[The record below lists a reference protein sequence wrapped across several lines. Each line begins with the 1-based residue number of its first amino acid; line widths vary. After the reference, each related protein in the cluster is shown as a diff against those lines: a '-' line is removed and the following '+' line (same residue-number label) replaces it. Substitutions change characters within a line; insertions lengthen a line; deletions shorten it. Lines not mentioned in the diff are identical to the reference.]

1 MTFPSGRSPD
11 LRKMLD
17 SLPFAHV
24 RIEAQEPIY
33 ATGDA
38 DDAMYVIESGQV
50 KVVMSSAG
58 GNDCLLAIYAAGE
71 VFGETCLDGSARRVE
86 SASAMAPTLVRRVL
100 RRDVMAEIERV
111 NAANLLLQHLARRLI
126 ERQTAVFD
134 LITMDAAPRLAK
146 ALLQIAEKLGET
158 EGAFLRIEQRISH
171 EELSQIV
178 GTTRPRITAFMQQFR
193 RDGLVDSTGSRVIR
207 VHRQRVLDYLAR
219 D

>member
-1 MTFPSGRSPD
+1 MPSSSGNSAD
-11 LRKMLD
+11 LRQMLD
-17 SLPFAHV
+17 SLPFAQL

-33 ATGDA
+33 ATGDQ

-50 KVVMSSAG
+50 KLVMSSAG
-58 GNDCLLAIYAAGE
+58 GNDCLLAVYAAGD

-86 SASAMAPTLVRRVL
+86 SASAMSATIVRRVS
-100 RRDVMAEIERV
+100 RRDVMAEVERA
-111 NAANLLLQHLARRLI
+111 NASTVLLAHLARRLVD
-126 ERQTAVFD
+126 RQTAVFD

-146 ALLQIAEKLGET
+146 ALLQIAEKLGESD
-158 EGAFLRIEQRISH
+158 GMYLRIEQRISH

-193 RDGLVDSTGSRVIR
+193 RDGLVDTAGSRVIR
-207 VHRQRVLDYLAR
+207 VHRERVLDYLAR

>member
-1 MTFPSGRSPD
+1 MTIPAGSTE
-11 LRKMLD
+11 LREMLD

-33 ATGDA
+33 ATGDK

-50 KVVMSSAG
+50 KLVMSSAG
-58 GNDCLLAIYAAGE
+58 GNDCLLAVYAAGD
-71 VFGETCLDGSARRVE
+71 VFGETCLDGTSRRVE
-86 SASAMAPTLVRRVL
+86 SASAMAPTLVRRVS
-100 RRDVMAEIERV
+100 RRDVMAEIDRGHASSV
-111 NAANLLLQHLARRLI
+111 LLEHVARRLV

-146 ALLQIAEKLGET
+146 VLLQIAEKLGESDSDY
-158 EGAFLRIEQRISH
+158 LRIEQRISH

-193 RDGLVDSTGSRVIR
+193 RDGLIDTAGSRVIR
-207 VHRQRVLDYLAR
+207 VHRQRTLDYLATV
-219 D
+219 

>member
-1 MTFPSGRSPD
+1 MTVPAGNSAD

-33 ATGDA
+33 ASGDA

-50 KVVMSSAG
+50 KVVMSSAA
-58 GNDCLLAIYAAGE
+58 GNDCLLAVYAAGD
-71 VFGETCLDGSARRVE
+71 VFGETCLDGTARRIE

-100 RRDVMAEIERV
+100 RKDVMAVVERK
-111 NAANLLLQHLARRLI
+111 NASTVLLQHLARRLI

-146 ALLQIAEKLGET
+146 ALLQIAEKLGESD
-158 EGAFLRIEQRISH
+158 GAYLRIEQRISH

-193 RDGLVDSTGSRVIR
+193 RDGLVDSAESRVIR

>member
-1 MTFPSGRSPD
+1 MPLPARRTGD
-11 LRKMLD
+11 LRVMLD

-33 ATGDA
+33 ASGDH

-58 GNDCLLAIYAAGE
+58 GNDCLLAVYAAGE
-71 VFGETCLDGSARRVE
+71 VFGETCLDGSARRIE
-86 SASAMAPTLVRRVL
+86 SASAMAPTLVRRVA
-100 RRDVMAEIERV
+100 RRDVVAEVKR
-111 NAANLLLQHLARRLI
+111 ANGCEPLLRHLARRLI

-146 ALLQIAEKLGET
+146 ALLQIAEKLGESDG
-158 EGAFLRIEQRISH
+158 EHLRIEQRISH

-193 RDGLVDSTGSRVIR
+193 RDGLIDTAGSRVIR
-207 VHRQRVLDYLAR
+207 VHRQRVLDYLGR

>member
-1 MTFPSGRSPD
+1 MPSPAGGSAD
-11 LRKMLD
+11 LRDMLD
-17 SLPFAHV
+17 SLPFAHM
-24 RIEAQEPIY
+24 RIEAQERIY
-33 ATGDA
+33 APGDQ

-50 KVVMSSAG
+50 KLVMSSAG
-58 GNDCLLAIYAAGE
+58 GNDCLLAVYAAGE

-86 SASAMAPTLVRRVL
+86 GASAMAPTIVRRVS
-100 RRDVMAEIERV
+100 RRDVMAGVERASV
-111 NAANLLLQHLARRLI
+111 ATPLLRHFARRLI

-134 LITMDAAPRLAK
+134 FVTMDAAPRLAK
-146 ALLQIAEKLGET
+146 ALLQIAEKLGEADG
-158 EGAFLRIEQRISH
+158 EYLRIEQRISH

-193 RDGLVDSTGSRVIR
+193 REGLVDAAGSRVIR

>member
-1 MTFPSGRSPD
+1 
-11 LRKMLD
+11 MLD

-33 ATGDA
+33 ASGDR
-38 DDAMYVIESGQV
+38 DDSMYVIESGQV

-58 GNDCLLAIYAAGE
+58 GNDCLLAVYAAGE
-71 VFGETCLDGSARRVE
+71 VFGETCLDGTARRIE
-86 SASAMAPTLVRRVL
+86 SASAMAPTLVRRVA
-100 RRDVMAEIERV
+100 RRDVVAEVKR
-111 NAANLLLQHLARRLI
+111 ANGCEALLRHLARRLI

-146 ALLQIAEKLGET
+146 SLLQIAEKLGET
-158 EGAFLRIEQRISH
+158 DGEYLRIEQRISH

-193 RDGLVDSTGSRVIR
+193 REGLIDTAGSRVIR
-207 VHRQRVLDYLAR
+207 VHRQRVIDYLAR